1 MTRRRQRNNGGK
13 KTRSVRGGELTQNL
27 KQTVNTD
34 INTLL
39 SQYFSGEN
47 LDQTLI
53 AKYASNI
60 ELKEFT
66 PIYKNYSS
74 ISQTP
79 NYLNALAKY
88 GNIRSAELDV
98 ISFSSSL
105 NAVTTAFGV
114 ASMGLIVSMQAA
126 AFAGN
131 AGVVATIG
139 TATAGTISS
148 ATTSVI
154 TAIGGATA
162 LGLTATGLGL
172 IVLFGLV
179 STMVYVSNLY
189 LKEKELQE
197 LSRLIVGVCEYI
209 KNDAHIIHMFYK
221 NTNTALPPG
230 AKLGGLLKQLYNLMF
245 KTLSYFPKEYFFN
258 AYKNYLNTE
267 NVAVR
272 IAELNQVYNVYN
284 TTENY
289 LNCNEQNID
298 ILLQT
303 GNFLLYRYI
312 FVRLCIIDEQKYMVD
327 YKKPQ
332 QSQSG
337 GVIFEAENFA
347 TSDLGQKLRSMTNN
361 ASNVASSIRE
371 GIGNFGNKISTNETI
386 NKIRTGIS
394 TGAKTIASPITGS
407 YSRYRKFFRP
417 IAEVEREY
425 NVSITNHIPSKPFIE
440 QTVSATA
447 NSSFL
452 YSGEQFRQLL
462 GDYAIMDT
470 TYTMSVTKYVFDFNT
485 YVIKNMGTDKL
496 QSAVP
501 SNVTDANQILDA
513 VVGTNNSESE
523 TTTQLKQKIAVML
536 YPLLAE
542 KVYNDI
548 FGKVQLNSA
557 TIKNIESFVNRNNED
572 KYNEESDSTSI
583 TMPSTPI
590 TMPSTPNTTPR
601 SPSKIDL
608 SNNE

>member
-1 MTRRRQRNNGGK
+1 MTRRQRQRNNGNK
-13 KTRSVRGGELTQNL
+13 KTRSFRGGELTPNL
-27 KQTVNTD
+27 KQTANAD

-39 SQYFSGEN
+39 SQYFNG
-47 LDQTLI
+47 QTLNQELI
-53 AKYASNI
+53 TKYASTIQLNDFI
-60 ELKEFT
+60 

-79 NYLNALAKY
+79 NYLNALEKY
-88 GNIRSAELDV
+88 GGIRNAELDV
-98 ISFSSSL
+98 ISFSSTL
-105 NAVTTAFGV
+105 NAVTTALGV

-126 AFAGN
+126 TFAGN
-131 AGVVATIG
+131 TDVMGTIG
-139 TATAGTISS
+139 LASASTISS

-221 NTNTALPPG
+221 NTDTPLPPG

-245 KTLSYFPKEYFFN
+245 KTLSYFPEKYFYD

-289 LNCNEQNID
+289 LNCNEKNID

-312 FVRLCIIDEQKYMVD
+312 FVRLCIIDKQRYLNDSNK
-327 YKKPQ
+327 
-332 QSQSG
+332 QSAG
-337 GVIFEAENFA
+337 ALFDTKNFA
-347 TSDLGQKLRSMTNN
+347 TSGLGNFLSSTSNT
-361 ASNVASSIRE
+361 ASNFGSSLAT
-371 GIGNFGNKISTNETI
+371 GITNVGNKISTNQTI
-386 NKIRTGIS
+386 NKIGTGIT
-394 TGAKTIASPITGS
+394 TGVKTIASPITNT
-407 YSRYRKFFRP
+407 YSRYRKYFRP
-417 IAEVEREY
+417 IAEVEKEY
-425 NVSITNHIPSKPFIE
+425 NVSITKHIPNKAFIE

-485 YVIKNMGTDKL
+485 YVIRNMGTDKL
-496 QSAVP
+496 QNAVP

-513 VVGTNNSESE
+513 VVGTNNSDSE
-523 TTTQLKQKIAVML
+523 ITTELKQKIAVML

-542 KVYNDI
+542 KVYEDI
-548 FGKVQLNSA
+548 FKKIQITLNN
-557 TIKNIESFVNRNNED
+557 TESKGSTD
-572 KYNEESDSTSI
+572 SDSTNSE
-583 TMPSTPI
+583 PSTP
-590 TMPSTPNTTPR
+590 
-601 SPSKIDL
+601 
-608 SNNE
+608 